1 MPRIIR
7 QVRYDN
13 AMKSEAHQN
22 FENLLRAVVS
32 VPGETVKAKLAEE
45 RTEREAR
52 GNGKAQERTRPIVSP
67 ALVSSS
73 TSGHS

>member
-1 MPRIIR
+1 
-7 QVRYDN
+7 
-13 AMKSEAHQN
+13 MKKSKPHQN

-32 VPGETVKAKLAEE
+32 VPAAAVKAKLSED
-45 RTEREAR
+45 RTERAAK

-73 TSGHS
+73 TSGRS

>member
-1 MPRIIR
+1 MRS
-7 QVRYDN
+7 
-13 AMKSEAHQN
+13 KAHQN

-32 VPGETVKAKLAEE
+32 VPAATVKGKLAEE
-45 RTEREAR
+45 RTERAAK

-73 TSGHS
+73 TSARS